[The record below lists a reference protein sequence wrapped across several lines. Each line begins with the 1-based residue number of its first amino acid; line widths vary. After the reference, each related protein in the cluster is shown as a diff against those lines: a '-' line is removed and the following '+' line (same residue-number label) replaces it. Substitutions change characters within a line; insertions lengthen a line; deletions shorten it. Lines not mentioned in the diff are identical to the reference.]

1 MCEER
6 YCALNEIDWSGVSE
20 GNVECTRDTILST
33 ATNSNCTL
41 ECLPGYRN
49 VATDGVVR
57 CGGELGVLDDSGLN
71 CTENQCSPIVFNS
84 SMSVL
89 SNSENRD
96 DVCENNTILSTHSNA
111 RCVLLLNNEIHTA
124 ECVTTALQGDDVVF
138 RVGAEPRCAYYDET
152 CGRLGAGKE
161 CTCGVRVVFELF
173 CEESLEQTNKQHN
186 TQQVRSSAARDT
198 WEFRERSNALR
209 TQQTVMMWM

>member
-1 MCEER
+1 M
-6 YCALNEIDWSGVSE
+6 
-20 GNVECTRDTILST
+20 ECTRDTILST

-57 CGGELGVLDDSGLN
+57 CAGELGVLDDSGLN

-84 SMSVL
+84 SMSVV
-89 SNSENRD
+89 SDSENRD
-96 DVCENNTILSTHSNA
+96 DVCENNMILSTHSNA

-124 ECVTTALQGDDVVF
+124 ECVSTALQGADVVF

-152 CGRLGAGKE
+152 CGRLGAGQE
-161 CTCGVRVVFELF
+161 CTCGVLEWCLRGVRVVFER
-173 CEESLEQTNKQHN
+173 CEESLQLQLKLEQTNNN
-186 TQQVRSSAARDT
+186 TQQVRLSAARDT

-209 TQQTVMMWM
+209 TQQTVVL